1 MTPALAFD
9 PQAQLLAH
17 AEHLR
22 LNSPLN
28 TPPLGAGSPAQTSY
42 MQAQHHEQQP
52 SPFGQQQHQADPAQ
66 APVQPALAR
75 MEDLGAGVS
84 FMGYAA
90 HELHGAGLEDDME
103 MDDDCT
109 NPMPW
114 GSSRS
119 TVRYH

>member
-1 MTPALAFD
+1 MTPAMAFD

-28 TPPLGAGSPAQTSY
+28 TPPLAAGSPAQSSY
-42 MQAQHHEQQP
+42 MQPQHEQQQP
-52 SPFGQQQHQADPAQ
+52 SLFGQEQQQQQPVQ

-90 HELHGAGLEDDME
+90 HELQGSGLEDDME

-109 NPMPW
+109 NPVPW

-119 TVRYH
+119 TVRY